1 MKVILLT
8 TVKGQGKKDD
18 IVEVSDGYAR
28 NFLFPKKLAILADA
42 KATNDLKGKEEA
54 RQFRAEE
61 ERKAAKALAECISAL
76 TVKIKSSSG
85 ADGKLY
91 GAVTSKDI
99 AEAMKEQFDVEVDRR
114 KILLPD
120 PIKSHGTYTVEV
132 KLHPEFSA
140 KFTVVVHA

>member
-61 ERKAAKALAECISAL
+61 ERKAAKALAERISAL

>member
-61 ERKAAKALAECISAL
+61 ERKAAKALAERISAL

-99 AEAMKEQFDVEVDRR
+99 AEAMKGQFDVEVDRR